1 MRPLN
6 GVEIDEAAHEAAE
19 VAREEQTKVAEK
31 HAPKRKSGLLDA
43 IFGDDDE

>member
-19 VAREEQTKVAEK
+19 VAREEQTKA
-31 HAPKRKSGLLDA
+31 ATTATRKKTFMDSL
-43 IFGDDDE
+43 FGDDDA